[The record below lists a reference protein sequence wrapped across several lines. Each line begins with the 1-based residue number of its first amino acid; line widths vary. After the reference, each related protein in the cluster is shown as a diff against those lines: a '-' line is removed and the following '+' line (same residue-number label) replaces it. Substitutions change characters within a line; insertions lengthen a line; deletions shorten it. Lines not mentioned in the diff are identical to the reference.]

1 MTESIVAI
9 GRVPKAQLAVPGTS
23 EISDSISSF
32 IENNEML
39 YLNHGALAYGVD
51 MEAAVSRIESLEH
64 FAKLSYYL
72 ELANIQNEV
81 DADTIQRLEELRP
94 VYGLREK
101 FDALS
106 QKIN

>member
-1 MTESIVAI
+1 
-9 GRVPKAQLAVPGTS
+9 
-23 EISDSISSF
+23 
-32 IENNEML
+32 ML
-39 YLNHGALAYGVD
+39 LLQIGALAYGVY
-51 MEAAVSRIESLEH
+51 EAAVSRIESLEH

-101 FDALS
+101 FDPCRKRS
-106 QKIN
+106 TNSVNEEQGVGRQKLAKSLL